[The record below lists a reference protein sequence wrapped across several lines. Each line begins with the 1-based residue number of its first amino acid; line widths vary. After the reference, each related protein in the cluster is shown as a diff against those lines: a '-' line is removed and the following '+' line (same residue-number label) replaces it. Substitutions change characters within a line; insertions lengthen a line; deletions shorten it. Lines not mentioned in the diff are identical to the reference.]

1 MDKKLIL
8 DIENIEFT
16 TKKSKTNSTLEDLRK
31 NLSMLPTVLKMFES
45 INIKRL
51 KIADNE
57 FKIILNNEFQN
68 VLLIFNSQT
77 I

>member
-16 TKKSKTNSTLEDLRK
+16 KKKSKTNSTLEDLRK
-31 NLSMLPTVLKMFES
+31 NLSMLLTVLKMYES

-51 KIADNE
+51 TIADNE
-57 FKIILNNEFQN
+57 FKIILYS
-68 VLLIFNSQT
+68 LSPTFNLS